1 MKRLLFGIIFALLIL
16 NPTHTPQ
23 AMVKGVCS
31 DCHTMHNS
39 QMGGEM
45 AYDFSGTTFSK
56 TATPKPTLLI
66 YSCVGC
72 HTRAGTDN
80 STIDGGVPIVFN
92 VADPLK
98 PLAGGNFHYLIADG
112 QGNASGHNV
121 LGIKDPAAP
130 LGSTPPGGTT
140 LDEQLRC
147 AGKYGCHGDKDKTDQ
162 LEAMKTAHHTNDTGG
177 ITATSVGLSYRFL
190 LGVKGA
196 ELNDDGYKWEQN
208 ADSTHHNGYYG
219 VSAYNDSN
227 TISYLCGKCHG
238 NFHAHTALG
247 GSTQVGTGSPWL
259 RHPTDKLLS
268 GGEYDNYTTYNVLV
282 PPALDTPST
291 STDNITGKA
300 IVMCLSCHRA
310 HASPYYKMIRWNYK
324 DWPGTIEPAG
334 SKGCGTCHT
343 SKN

>member
-1 MKRLLFGIIFALLIL
+1 MKRLFFGIIFILLIL
-16 NPTHTPQ
+16 AAPHTPQ
-23 AMVKGVCS
+23 AMVTGECVN
-31 DCHTMHNS
+31 CHTMHNS

-72 HTRAGTDN
+72 HTRAGTDT

-92 VADPLK
+92 VTDPVK
-98 PLAGGNFHYLIADG
+98 PLAGGNFHYLTADG
-112 QGNASGHNV
+112 QGDASGHNV
-121 LGIKDPAAP
+121 LGIVGQGA
-130 LGSTPPGGTT
+130 LGLTPPGGTAM
-140 LDEQLRC
+140 DAQLRC
-147 AGKYGCHGDKDKTDQ
+147 AGTYGCHGNRSETDQ

-196 ELNDDGYKWEQN
+196 ELNEEGYKWEQN

-219 VSAYNDSN
+219 VSAYNDSD

-247 GSTQVGTGSPWL
+247 GASQVGTGSPWL

-268 GGEYDNYTTYNVLV
+268 GGEYANYTTYNVLA

-310 HASPYYKMIRWNYK
+310 HASPYYKMIRWNYRG
-324 DWPGTIEPAG
+324 DGGASLTVQL
-334 SKGCGTCHT
+334 SGCIVCHT